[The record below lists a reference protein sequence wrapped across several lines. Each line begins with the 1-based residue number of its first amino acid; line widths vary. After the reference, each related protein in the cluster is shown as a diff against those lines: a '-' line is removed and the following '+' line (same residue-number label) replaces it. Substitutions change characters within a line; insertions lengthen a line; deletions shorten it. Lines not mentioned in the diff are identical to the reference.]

1 MIWHGPDDRP
11 IFPPQVVVQVKALA
25 CELPSLSGVPLS
37 RFSTEEIAHEVV
49 RRGIA
54 ASISGATVWRWLNED
69 AIRPWY
75 YRSWIFPRDP
85 DFEVKAGR
93 VLDLYHGQWNGNT
106 LGKREYVLCADE
118 KTSIQ
123 ARIRKHPS
131 TYPASGQTMRVEHE
145 YERGGSLAYMAA
157 MDVHRAKLFGRCEP
171 HSGIEPFDRLLSD
184 VMATPP
190 YRSARRVFL
199 VIDNGS
205 SHRGQA
211 CVDRIQE
218 KWPKITPVHL
228 PIHASWLN
236 QIEIFFSIV
245 QRKVLTPNDTE
256 SLEVLQTRILQFQDR
271 YEELAKP
278 FQWKFTRSDLSEL
291 LHKLPGVQLKKSA

>member
-1 MIWHGPDDRP
+1 M
-11 IFPPQVVVQVKALA
+11 VVQVKALA
-25 CELPSLSGVPLS
+25 CELPSLTGVPLS

-75 YRSWIFPRDP
+75 SRSWIFPRDP
-85 DFEVKAGR
+85 DFEAKAGR
-93 VLDLYHGQWNGNT
+93 VLDLYHGQWNGKA
-106 LGKREYVLCADE
+106 LQKREYVLCADE

-131 TYPASGQTMRVEHE
+131 TYPAPGQTMRVEHE
-145 YERGGSLAYMAA
+145 YERGGSMAYIAA
-157 MDVHRAKLFGRCEP
+157 MDVHRAKLFGRCES
-171 HSGIEPFDRLLSD
+171 HSGIEPFDRLLAD

-199 VIDNGS
+199 VVDNGS

-218 KWPKITPVHL
+218 KWPKITLVHL

-256 SLEVLQTRILQFQDR
+256 SLEALQARILQFQDR

-278 FQWKFTRSDLSEL
+278 FQWKFTRSNLTEL
-291 LHKLPGVQLKKSA
+291 LHKFPDLQMKKSA